1 MKVSITLETEAETV
15 AAAVQQ
21 VLYAIDCEGGEDFEI
36 LEISGSPSFSES
48 STDMTV
54 ENSTVINNVYPNCH
68 HDADQDV
75 HLEGEDIQSHHKG
88 RALPA
93 TLT

>member
-1 MKVSITLETEAETV
+1 MKVNISLEVEAESV
-15 AAAVQQ
+15 AAAVQT
-21 VLYAIDCEGGEDFEI
+21 VLYAIDCEGGQDFDV
-36 LEISGSPSFSES
+36 LEVTGSPSFTDST
-48 STDMTV
+48 TDMTV

-75 HLEGEDIQSHHKG
+75 HLEGDEIQSRKG

-93 TLT
+93 TLS